1 MINYV
6 CHRYIEIPMYVLSLV
21 SNLNDI
27 IATTVSRYRTNL
39 HNTRDTY
46 IEASYVKYS
55 NTFASQ
61 CVLT

>member
-1 MINYV
+1 
-6 CHRYIEIPMYVLSLV
+6 MYMLSLV

-46 IEASYVKYS
+46 LKASYVKYS